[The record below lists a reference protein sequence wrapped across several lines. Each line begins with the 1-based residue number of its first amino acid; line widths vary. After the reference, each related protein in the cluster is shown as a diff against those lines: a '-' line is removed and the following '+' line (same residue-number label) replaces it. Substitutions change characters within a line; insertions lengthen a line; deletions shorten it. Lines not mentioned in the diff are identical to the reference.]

1 MQPESLA
8 SGGGASQPPYRPPAE
23 RSHWVAFAGIFL
35 MLSGLF
41 DIINGFV
48 ALLNEG
54 YYSTT
59 ADHGNRLLIFNY
71 DVWGWVWI
79 FVGIAQILVS
89 LGVFVGSRAARITG
103 IVLAAACMVGQLI
116 FLSTFPLWSLAT
128 MALSALVI
136 YGLVSVPR
144 HLPGERV

>member
-1 MQPESLA
+1 MQSESAKSDA
-8 SGGGASQPPYRPPAE
+8 SVVPPLE
-23 RSHWVAFAGIFL
+23 RSHWVAFAGILL

-48 ALLNEG
+48 ALLDHG
-54 YYSTT
+54 YYETT
-59 ADHGNRLLIFNY
+59 ADHGNRLLLFNY
-71 DVWGWVWI
+71 SAWGWVWI
-79 FVGIAQILVS
+79 IVGIAQILAA

-103 IVLAAACMVGQLI
+103 IALAAACMVGQLI
-116 FLSTFPLWSLAT
+116 FLSAFPLWSVIT
-128 MALSALVI
+128 MALSVLVI